1 MTNEKQWN
9 VVNPSDSRHPKP
21 DKLPEPPFCMSSS
34 LSINNI
40 IRLFMLKFSLAI
52 STDNFA
58 ILDFIKSVV
67 QRANF
72 AP

>member
-1 MTNEKQWN
+1 
-9 VVNPSDSRHPKP
+9 
-21 DKLPEPPFCMSSS
+21 
-34 LSINNI
+34 
-40 IRLFMLKFSLAI
+40 MLKFSLAI